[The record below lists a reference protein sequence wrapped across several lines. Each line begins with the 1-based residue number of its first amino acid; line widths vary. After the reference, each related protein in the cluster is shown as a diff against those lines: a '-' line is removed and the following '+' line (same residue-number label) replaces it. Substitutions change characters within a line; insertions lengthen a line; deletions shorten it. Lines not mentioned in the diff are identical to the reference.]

1 MQLFAGNTV
10 EIMRFLEKVNS
21 QISFQT
27 YLQIK

>member
-1 MQLFAGNTV
+1 MQLFAGNMV